1 MKFDKHGAP
10 SDWNEY
16 KKIRNRVNNLNK
28 KLKRNYYIKEL
39 NDYSNDIKMTWKT
52 LKNFCPSN
60 KDSTIKIQQDD
71 KLLCDPFEVA
81 CIFNE
86 YFTRN
91 NGIDSTVNETEMKA
105 GTIKFKFN
113 VITEEF
119 VTKEL
124 KLLSRNKS
132 PGPDQ
137 LNPSLLKDGAPF
149 LSAPLTH
156 LLNTSLKSGHTP
168 RDWKRARITPIFKT
182 GDKNYRPIAVLSH
195 LMKIL
200 EKAVYTQVFR
210 PRHSTNTALLDV
222 RDYLLQYIEGYLTGA
237 LYFDLK
243 GAFDSVSHQ
252 ILIYKLSM

>member
-1 MKFDKHGAP
+1 MKDEIDKHGAP
-10 SDWNEY
+10 ADWNEY
-16 KKIRNRVNNLNK
+16 KKIRNRVFLYTFYSNKHRNNLNK
-28 KLKRNYYIKEL
+28 NFCPSKRNYYIKEL

-60 KDSTIKIQQDD
+60 KDSTIKIQQND

-137 LNPSLLKDGAPF
+137 LNPSLLKDGAP
-149 LSAPLTH
+149 LTH

-168 RDWKRARITPIFKT
+168 RDWKRARITPIFK
-182 GDKNYRPIAVLSH
+182 DW
-195 LMKIL
+195 
-200 EKAVYTQVFR
+200 
-210 PRHSTNTALLDV
+210 
-222 RDYLLQYIEGYLTGA
+222 
-237 LYFDLK
+237 
-243 GAFDSVSHQ
+243 
-252 ILIYKLSM
+252 